1 MTSGE
6 ELQRLY
12 YTTLTGTA
20 AIMALASGVYDNV
33 PASPFGAKTAYIS
46 FGPSDSTE
54 DDPECGDVASGVE
67 ITTQID
73 IWSRA
78 VGAIEAKT
86 LTDLVRKA
94 LHEKSLS
101 LSENALVDTYVALTR
116 VFRDPDGLTTH
127 GVVQVTAMI
136 EEPS

>member
-12 YTTLTGTA
+12 HATLTGTPT
-20 AIMALASGVYDNV
+20 IMALANAVYDSIPTN
-33 PASPFGAKTAYIS
+33 PFGDKTAYIS

-54 DDPECGDVASGVE
+54 DDPECDGVAAGVE
-67 ITTQID
+67 ITQQID
-73 IWSRA
+73 IWSRKP
-78 VGAIEAKT
+78 GSIEAKT

-94 LHEKSLS
+94 LHEKSLE
-101 LSENALVDTYVALTR
+101 LSDNALVDTYVSISR
-116 VFRDPDGLTTH
+116 VMRDPDGLTTH
-127 GVVQVTAMI
+127 GVVQVTAMV